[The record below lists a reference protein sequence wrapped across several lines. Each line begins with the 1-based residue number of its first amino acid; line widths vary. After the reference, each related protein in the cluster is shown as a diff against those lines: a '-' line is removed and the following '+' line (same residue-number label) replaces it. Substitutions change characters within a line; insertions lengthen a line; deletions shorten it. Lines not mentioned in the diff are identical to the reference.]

1 MNKYN
6 HENIGLI
13 YDIRTD
19 SNGASALALVKRKKA
34 EETPLILGQ
43 YVLIEIKNS
52 EKVYLG
58 RVEKAEPD
66 FRDDLNV
73 KESMRNSKDH
83 DRKFD
88 APYSKQAMYLSY
100 RIMIMGICEPDKN
113 GRLKFYSFL
122 RELPAVTELNLSIP
136 DAAFLEFLFK
146 SAIEDSEDG
155 KLSSF
160 EIGTL
165 RYGTYPDYTKRYYQK
180 EIPVEFNAANL
191 LRKRTAIFGK
201 SGYGKSNTVKTVI
214 GMMATKFPNCSQL
227 IFDTNGEYALE
238 NDQNDGFMDI
248 FHEAGIKSKV
258 ILYTDRKVHASKKE
272 KFGADCFKPL
282 KFDVFENISAS
293 MDIVSKNFQGAT
305 VPMYIQAWINES
317 QGVEKQSELFSNVPN
332 KGIVW
337 GIWFKACM
345 DAGLVPLNET
355 TSVCELKVKK
365 KFLDELVAHQAANDE
380 EEDSAFDEKT
390 EEEKKEQAYSFD
402 SLPDNEKKVLIN
414 QLGLVEK
421 NGGYVTRNIQTMA
434 TYGEWYALDL
444 QRKEKAK
451 KKDGEGSSFD
461 SGSNSSVKG
470 YVELLGYY
478 RRLYQLKTYN
488 LGNLDAS
495 EKKGLKP
502 LSLAE
507 SIWKDLTNQKIVIV
521 DLASLPSSV
530 VSQTISEQIAAFI
543 LSKASQLF
551 GDSEQQELFR
561 NFETIVFIEEA
572 QNYLSSEKVSSGSG
586 VFERL
591 AKEGR
596 KFHIGLV
603 YVTQQPSAIDE
614 KISSQTENIIA
625 MHLSNLGDT
634 MILGKIKDKFDM
646 LTCKFLKDE
655 AQKGLAYLYAEPHQP
670 FVLPAQVH
678 KFDKELILSNLKKSK
693 GK

>member
-1 MNKYN
+1 MNKYK
-6 HENIGLI
+6 HEVVGQI
-13 YDIRTD
+13 YDIRTGA
-19 SNGASALALVKRKKA
+19 NGATALALVKRTEA
-34 EETPLILGQ
+34 SSTPLILGQ
-43 YVLIEIKNS
+43 YVIINIKDS

-58 RVEKAEPD
+58 RVESAEPD
-66 FRDDLNV
+66 FRNDLSI
-73 KESMRNSKDH
+73 KEGMRNSKDH
-83 DRKFD
+83 DREFD
-88 APYSKQAMYLSY
+88 APYAKQAMYLSY
-100 RIMIMGICEPDKN
+100 KIMIMGICEAEPS

-122 RELPAVTELNLSIP
+122 RELPSVTELTLAIP
-136 DAAFLEFLFK
+136 DADFLEFLFK

-165 RYGTYPDYTKRYYQK
+165 RYGTYPDYTKRYYNK

-214 GMMATKFPNCSQL
+214 GMMATKFPHCSQL

-248 FHEAGIKSKV
+248 FHEAGVKGKV
-258 ILYTDRKVHASKKE
+258 ILYTDRKIHASKKE
-272 KFGADCFKPL
+272 KFGEGCFKPL
-282 KFDVFENISAS
+282 KFDIFENISAA
-293 MDIVSKNFQGAT
+293 MDIVSKNFQGASI
-305 VPMYIQAWINES
+305 PMYIQAWINES
-317 QGVEKQSELFSNVPN
+317 QGVEKQSELFANVNN

-345 DAGLVPLNET
+345 DAGLIPLNQT
-355 TSVCELKVKK
+355 TSVAELRVGM
-365 KFLDELVAHQAANDE
+365 KFLNELVEHQYSQDE
-380 EEDSAFDEKT
+380 EEVVEDAEEGGDKT
-390 EEEKKEQAYSFD
+390 QASSFD
-402 SLPDNEKKVLIN
+402 SLDEVRRKQLMD
-414 QLGLVEK
+414 QLGLVEQGSGK
-421 NGGYVTRNIQTMA
+421 YVTRNIQTMA
-434 TYGEWYALDL
+434 MYGEWYALDL
-444 QRKEKAK
+444 KRKENAK

-461 SGSNSSVKG
+461 TSGASSVKG
-470 YVELLGYY
+470 YIELLGYY

-488 LGNLDAS
+488 LGNMDAS

-507 SIWKDLTNQKIVIV
+507 SIWRDLQDQKIIIV
-521 DLASLPSSV
+521 DLASLPSDVISR
-530 VSQTISEQIAAFI
+530 TISEQIAAYI

-551 GDSEQQELFR
+551 GDTEQQEMFKK
-561 NFETIVFIEEA
+561 FETLVFIEEA
-572 QNYLSSEKVSSGSG
+572 QNYLSSEKVSAGSG
-586 VFERL
+586 IFERL

-625 MHLSNLGDT
+625 MHLSNLSDT
-634 MILGKIKDKFDM
+634 MILNKIKDKFDL
-646 LTCKFLKDE
+646 LTTKFLKDE

-678 KFDKELILSNLKKSK
+678 KFDKELILKGLKKSK
-693 GK
+693 K